1 MRDIHTSI
9 EQRLLK
15 RVQAGDNA
23 VRADLWISRPTIPL
37 TEDRFLE
44 RQVVPGVSASD
55 VSVAVE
61 HPKADSDASAVF
73 IAYVENGTAKVK
85 KAMYQTHM
93 ESHVWVDT
101 GFSEPAEAVSICF
114 DGTMPKSLGG
124 RVEFVSESDPWVFWV
139 SGGKLYT
146 RKLNGAQTTTL
157 ADGNCTSVSAVRAVW
172 SEVSKFNFGLVVFF
186 LLGGYLYY
194 RQRIDR
200 AWTDAEM
207 VSFGPAGVLWSD
219 IAAFRTW
226 DYRIG
231 VQALSQDGY
240 LYELFT
246 QFMGI
251 GTRSSEHLEIKGA
264 SSSDELTPISYSSF
278 KTPAEH
284 ITIDDAFRS
293 TLYGGCYEIGPVEAI
308 TVRNS
313 KNASGDWGTLIELEF
328 TKEINLHQ
336 IQEQEEAFTFTDS
349 EGVLFYPSAI
359 SADYTGRVIRFEF
372 ISFNN
377 AVGDITVGYTPGT
390 VSSMYGEP
398 LSQFELH
405 FTPIGL
411 VPVEGLPE
419 AINAWNGAESGA
431 SISDGRYVY
440 VQFSEPLHG
449 ELNDNLS
456 KFSVLIEKHNF
467 SEYPDGSLVL
477 EEVPIYSMR
486 WSTEQEA
493 VLILELGAVSAEN
506 LQKCAGDVV
515 VQYKGGTLYGE
526 KGPMLSF
533 KISFTPQGLSYRG
546 DVSNS
551 EHMTILGAEV
561 ADELLR
567 VYYSSYK
574 HGSEHLSIV
583 TAYSNSVLT
592 HIDDI

>member
-124 RVEFVSESDPWVFWV
+124 RVEFVSEDDPWVFWV

-157 ADGNCTSVSAVRAVW
+157 ADGNCTSVSAVRSMW
-172 SEVSKFNFGLVVFF
+172 SEIGDFDFGVVVFF

-194 RQRIDR
+194 RQYLNG
-200 AWTDAEM
+200 AWADAEL

-246 QFMGI
+246 QYMGI
-251 GTRSSEHLEIKGA
+251 GKQTIEHLEVKSTAKA
-264 SSSDELTPISYSSF
+264 SALIGVSYSST
-278 KTPAEH
+278 KTSEHITVYNTINPTPYQGIYTLGAPSLLKAYNTKDEEGDWGKRIVFEFDKELEYSSVQASIGSFYFMDSEQDYYFPASIEMDYTGRRAVLTFVDFNNAKGQCTAHYDPGTVVTMLGEVLTPQSYIFTPEGLVPNDVVLSEPVEILALNDIGTEVSIRFSMPLANVPAESAEKFIVTINYPEYSPGGKTSPLICPVIAVEQSDESSDTLILHFQDGMETSIRNAVGEVTVQYIGTTVTGEQGPILGFLKRFTPEGLSMKPNPHDGEH
-284 ITIDDAFRS
+284 ITIDNVQKATALIKVTYS
-293 TLYGGCYEIGPVEAI
+293 ELPV
-308 TVRNS
+308 
-313 KNASGDWGTLIELEF
+313 
-328 TKEINLHQ
+328 
-336 IQEQEEAFTFTDS
+336 
-349 EGVLFYPSAI
+349 
-359 SADYTGRVIRFEF
+359 
-372 ISFNN
+372 
-377 AVGDITVGYTPGT
+377 PG
-390 VSSMYGEP
+390 
-398 LSQFELH
+398 
-405 FTPIGL
+405 
-411 VPVEGLPE
+411 
-419 AINAWNGAESGA
+419 
-431 SISDGRYVY
+431 
-440 VQFSEPLHG
+440 
-449 ELNDNLS
+449 
-456 KFSVLIEKHNF
+456 
-467 SEYPDGSLVL
+467 
-477 EEVPIYSMR
+477 
-486 WSTEQEA
+486 
-493 VLILELGAVSAEN
+493 
-506 LQKCAGDVV
+506 
-515 VQYKGGTLYGE
+515 
-526 KGPMLSF
+526 
-533 KISFTPQGLSYRG
+533 
-546 DVSNS
+546 
-551 EHMTILGAEV
+551 
-561 ADELLR
+561 
-567 VYYSSYK
+567 
-574 HGSEHLSIV
+574 EHLEIENTNYV
-583 TAYSNSVLT
+583 ALLT
-592 HIDDI
+592 HINDL